1 MDEAVPAEIRLARLD
16 ECEGIAALLDE
27 AFREHRPEY
36 TTGAYA
42 ATTPTAETLR
52 GRFDEGPVW
61 VALRGGEIVGTVAA
75 VIREGS
81 LYVRSMAVLPTARGG
96 RIGTRLLDRAEEYAR
111 VHGITRLYLS
121 TTPFLHRAIS
131 LYRSYGFGFNGEEPD
146 LHGTPLR
153 VMEKWLLT
161 AEEPKH
167 DEG

>member
-1 MDEAVPAEIRLARLD
+1 MEPSLAEIRLAALD
-16 ECEGIAALLDE
+16 ECEKIAALLDR

-36 TTGAYA
+36 APGAYA

-52 GRFDEGPVW
+52 ARFHEGPVW
-61 VALRGGEIVGTVAA
+61 VAVLAGEIVGTVAA

-96 RIGTRLLDRAEEYAR
+96 RIGARLLDTAEEYAR
-111 VHGITRLYLS
+111 EHSITRLYLS

-131 LYRSYGFGFNGEEPD
+131 LYRSYGFQFNGETLD
-146 LHGTPLR
+146 LHGTPLL
-153 VMEKWLLT
+153 VMEKWLFTSGERLR
-161 AEEPKH
+161 

>member
-1 MDEAVPAEIRLARLD
+1 MGPASVEIRLATLD
-16 ECEGIAALLDE
+16 ECEDIGALLDT

-36 TTGAYA
+36 TPGAYA

-52 GRFDEGPVW
+52 ARFHEGPVW
-61 VALRGGEIVGTVAA
+61 VALRREEIVGTVAA

-96 RIGTRLLDRAEEYAR
+96 RIGARLLDRVEEYAR
-111 VHGITRLYLS
+111 EHGIRRLYLS

-131 LYRSYGFGFNGEEPD
+131 LYRSYGFQLNGEEPD
-146 LHGTPLR
+146 LHGTPLL

-161 AEEPKH
+161 SGERQR
-167 DEG
+167 DEV